1 MHIIRSGSEPGAGYL
16 ENRPIDIVCSSRSV
30 MVAQE
35 TNHQEPADECQC
47 DGCIER
53 RMRRIRMQIK
63 MNKQRNNRLENGY
76 ESGNWKGD

>member
-1 MHIIRSGSEPGAGYL
+1 
-16 ENRPIDIVCSSRSV
+16 

-47 DGCIER
+47 DKCIER